1 MSEVKLG
8 KKIKKGKGQKDA
20 IHIAVVPL
28 IAGERLYKGH
38 KIKLKFNTDNV
49 ALDASYDEENAFGI
63 VDPFLDEYS
72 VEAGQEFYG
81 LVFPGTVT
89 GMRHEWQHPKFGIA
103 KRELDEHEAWIRDF
117 CDRWKF
123 DYDELISTAL
133 SKSDNSEY
141 DRYIVAQGRDLLS
154 REELGEDH
162 NLFWEHLEGM
172 MSQKFDEKH
181 REGMGWSC
189 TC

>member
-8 KKIKKGKGQKDA
+8 KKIKKSKGQKDA

-141 DRYIVAQGRDLLS
+141 DRYIVAQGRDLHS

-162 NLFWEHLEGM
+162 DLFWGHLEGM
-172 MSQKFDEKH
+172 MSKKFDAEH
-181 REGMGWSC
+181 RKGMGWSC